1 MPQAWVPRVM
11 NASLALVLML
21 LVGPIFT
28 RFGGK
33 PLYVQIALV
42 GVMVLVVPVV
52 LACLASALRPGSL
65 GRAARRLRG
74 RRRGR
79 D

>member
-1 MPQAWVPRVM
+1 M

-21 LVGPIFT
+21 LVAPIFS

-33 PLYVQIALV
+33 PIYVQIALV

-65 GRAARRLRG
+65 GRTAGRLRD
-74 RRRGR
+74 RRRK